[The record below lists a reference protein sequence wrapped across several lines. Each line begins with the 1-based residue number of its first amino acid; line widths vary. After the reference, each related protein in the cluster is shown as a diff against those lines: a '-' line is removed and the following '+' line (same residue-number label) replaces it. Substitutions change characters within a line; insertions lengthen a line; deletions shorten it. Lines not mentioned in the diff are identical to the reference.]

1 MLPVNILDSVELQ
14 MSLLLFVAL
23 GGYMLASRIHQSAVV
38 GEILIGLIVGPS
50 FLGLITYT
58 SFVQSIASLGAV
70 ILMFVIGFE
79 FNIRD
84 LTDIRFGIIG
94 LVGVIVPWLGGYATA
109 VVFGFDNVSALF
121 IGTALT
127 ATSIAI
133 TANVLREMSLLES
146 AAAKAIIGTAVID
159 DVLSL
164 LALSITA
171 SVVAGSFSLA
181 SIGITILIQVGFLVV
196 AGAVGIFVISRW
208 LEKIDSTEFARKNP
222 EFVFIFAVMVAFLY
236 ATLAEMVDVSAIIG
250 AFIAG
255 VSFNGVKLKHGKN
268 IEEGADYLYIIFAS
282 IFFVSLGI
290 LVDMSALTFDAVL
303 FLAVLTVV
311 AILTKVIGCGVP
323 AKFLGYSKSDSV
335 VIGVGMAPRGEV
347 AMVVALMGL
356 TMGLIGQN
364 IYVTIVLMSLITTIL
379 TPIALKKVIKGESGK
394 GNGGVPTPVPEGA
407 VEA

>member
-1 MLPVNILDSVELQ
+1 MLPVDIFDSVELQ

-23 GGYMLASRIHQSAVV
+23 GGYLLASRIHQSAVV

-50 FLGLITYT
+50 FLELITYT
-58 SFVQSIASLGAV
+58 NFVQSIASLGAV

-84 LTDIRFGIIG
+84 LTDIRFGVIG

-109 VVFGFDNVSALF
+109 ILFGFDNVSALF

-171 SVVAGSFSLA
+171 SVVAGSFSLV
-181 SIGITILIQVGFLVV
+181 SIGITVLVQVGFLVI

-208 LEKIDSTEFARKNP
+208 IEKIDGTEFARKNP
-222 EFVFIFAVMVAFLY
+222 EVVFIFAVMIAFLY
-236 ATLAEMVDVSAIIG
+236 ATLAEVVDVSAIIG

-303 FLAVLTVV
+303 FLIALTVV
-311 AILTKVIGCGVP
+311 AIVTKVIGCGVP
-323 AKFLGYSKSDSV
+323 AKLLGYSKSDSI
-335 VIGVGMAPRGEV
+335 VIGTGMAPRGEV

-356 TMGLIGQN
+356 TMGLIGQG
-364 IYVTIVLMSLITTIL
+364 IYVTIVLMSLITTII
-379 TPIALKKVIKGESGK
+379 TPIALRSVIAKEKIAGGT
-394 GNGGVPTPVPEGA
+394 GNTGSAE
-407 VEA
+407 

>member
-323 AKFLGYSKSDSV
+323 AKLLGYSKSDSV

-379 TPIALKKVIKGESGK
+379 TPIALKKVIKG
-394 GNGGVPTPVPEGA
+394 NGETQAPAAEGA
-407 VEA
+407 GEA

>member
-255 VSFNGVKLKHGKN
+255 VSFNGVRLKHGKN

-323 AKFLGYSKSDSV
+323 AKLLGYSKSDSV

-379 TPIALKKVIKGESGK
+379 TPIALKKVIKG
-394 GNGGVPTPVPEGA
+394 NGETQAPAVEGA
-407 VEA
+407 GEA

>member
-23 GGYMLASRIHQSAVV
+23 GGYMLAARIHQSAVV

-84 LTDIRFGIIG
+84 LTDIRFGVIG
-94 LVGVIVPWLGGYATA
+94 LVGVILPWLGGYATA
-109 VVFGFDNVSALF
+109 IVFGFDNVSALF

-171 SVVAGSFSLA
+171 SVVAGSFSLS
-181 SIGITILIQVGFLVV
+181 SIAITILIQVGFLVI

-208 LEKIDSTEFARKNP
+208 IEKIDRTEFARRNP
-222 EFVFIFAVMVAFLY
+222 EFVFIFAVMIAFLY

-255 VSFNGVKLKHGKN
+255 VSFNGIKLTHGKN

-303 FLAVLTVV
+303 FLVALTVV
-311 AILTKVIGCGVP
+311 AILTKIIGCGIP
-323 AKFLGYSKSDSV
+323 AKLLGYNNSDSV

-356 TMGLIGQN
+356 TMELIGQN
-364 IYVTIVLMSLITTIL
+364 IYVTIVLMSLITTII

-394 GNGGVPTPVPEGA
+394 GTAPAPAAEG
-407 VEA
+407 

>member
-1 MLPVNILDSVELQ
+1 MLPVDIFDSVELQ

-23 GGYMLASRIHQSAVV
+23 GGYLLASRIHQSAVV

-50 FLGLITYT
+50 FLELITYT
-58 SFVQSIASLGAV
+58 NFVQSIASLGAV

-84 LTDIRFGIIG
+84 LTDIRFGVIG

-109 VVFGFDNVSALF
+109 ILFGFDNVSALF

-171 SVVAGSFSLA
+171 SVVAGSFSLV
-181 SIGITILIQVGFLVV
+181 SIGITVLVQVGFLVI

-208 LEKIDSTEFARKNP
+208 IEKIDGTEFARKNP
-222 EFVFIFAVMVAFLY
+222 EVVFIFAVMIAFLY
-236 ATLAEMVDVSAIIG
+236 ATLAEVVDVSAIIG

-303 FLAVLTVV
+303 FLIALTVV
-311 AILTKVIGCGVP
+311 AIVTKVIGCGVP
-323 AKFLGYSKSDSV
+323 AKLLGYSKSDSI
-335 VIGVGMAPRGEV
+335 VIGTGMAPRGEV

-356 TMGLIGQN
+356 TMGLIGQG
-364 IYVTIVLMSLITTIL
+364 IYVTIVLMSLITTII
-379 TPIALKKVIKGESGK
+379 TPIALRNVIAKEKLAGGTGK
-394 GNGGVPTPVPEGA
+394 TDSAE
-407 VEA
+407 